1 MKINKSKIFHT
12 HNTRAIVF
20 YHLKNSR
27 FNLLYS
33 FFGGMMIYYCN
44 QDSGRM

>member
-20 YHLKNSR
+20 NHLKNSR
-27 FNLLYS
+27 FNLLYR
-33 FFGGMMIYYCN
+33 FFWEMMIYYCD
-44 QDSGRM
+44 QYSGRM